1 MCFHSI
7 IDLLKNIKI
16 LSEQVMELELQN
28 YHEINQYRDI
38 LFPVELYQVSETGIN
53 PFGRGLRD
61 FHWQS
66 GVR

>member
-1 MCFHSI
+1 
-7 IDLLKNIKI
+7 
-16 LSEQVMELELQN
+16 MELELQN

-61 FHWQS
+61 FHWHDELQFTF
-66 GVR
+66 VDE